1 MKNLS
6 EKSDFEHLWENA
18 FSEAEMAPSDHV
30 WDRIDASLSKEEAGK
45 YRKRLFMYKLLA
57 AASVAF
63 ALGIGGLSLNYYF
76 RNEPPAGLT
85 STNTTP
91 TELPHEKNSNITSD
105 NDTQS
110 TRQIESSESLSL
122 NSERKS
128 SKNEVTPKTNDTEEK
143 SLAPVLST
151 LSAHSE
157 APGNLA
163 ATTEESINNRQ
174 IYSVRG
180 LNPLGI
186 DTETNLNMVAMA
198 PEHIYMIPIMPRG
211 ASKNIRDSQALNFIA
226 GLDFST
232 GLFDP
237 NFGQTASSTFSSNT
251 GIAAMAGAGKFN
263 DQLAS
268 FNTVNKDFLAVRE
281 SGKETTPEISFSYG
295 ANVGIKLS
303 RRIILQTGIA
313 YRKSNSTT
321 TSSAYIEDVNSGK
334 RIPVVASYNYSLEG
348 LSVVNS
354 MSETSLTNQFEFAS
368 VPLRAGYMIL
378 DKKLNL
384 TVLAGVSSEFFLGN
398 NITGGGNFLESI
410 SDSQGDNSPY
420 KDVYF
425 NGSVGTMLGY
435 TIFGNYNITIEPGYR
450 FAINSFTKDDFYL
463 NSYPSA
469 FNLAFGVTYNFK

>member
-18 FSEAEMAPSDHV
+18 FSQAEMAPSDHV

-45 YRKRLFMYKLLA
+45 YRKRVFIYKLLA

-63 ALGIGGLSLNYYF
+63 ALGIGAFSLNYYL
-76 RNEPPAGLT
+76 RIGTPALT
-85 STNTTP
+85 SDNTNS
-91 TELPHEKNSNITSD
+91 TELLNDKNSNTAPGNSLQSPQQNQD
-105 NDTQS
+105 N
-110 TRQIESSESLSL
+110 ESFAL
-122 NSERKS
+122 NSEKQELL
-128 SKNEVTPKTNDTEEK
+128 NDLTGQTNNGKEK
-143 SLAPVLST
+143 SLIPAILNQQETTT
-151 LSAHSE
+151 LQTAISD
-157 APGNLA
+157 
-163 ATTEESINNRQ
+163 ESRKSRQ
-174 IYSVRG
+174 TYFVRG

-186 DTETNLNMVAMA
+186 DTETDLSLVAMG

-211 ASKNIRDSQALNFIA
+211 ASKNTRQSQEMNFIA

-237 NFGQTASSTFSSNT
+237 NFGQSTSPALSSNP
-251 GIAAMAGAGKFN
+251 GIAAMAGASRFN

-268 FNTVNKDFLAVRE
+268 FNTVNKDFQAVRDN
-281 SGKETTPEISFSYG
+281 GKETNPEVSFSYG
-295 ANVGIKLS
+295 ANMGFKVS

-321 TSSAYIEDVNSGK
+321 TSSAYIEDVSSGK

-348 LSVVNS
+348 LSAVSS

-384 TVLAGVSSEFFLGN
+384 TFLAGVSSEFYLGN
-398 NITGGGNFLESI
+398 SITGGGDFLESI
-410 SDSQGDNSPY
+410 SEAQGENSPY

-469 FNLAFGVTYNFK
+469 FNLAFGVTYNFR

>member
-18 FSEAEMAPSDHV
+18 FSEAEMAPSDHI
-30 WDRIDASLSKEEAGK
+30 WDKIDATLSKEEAGK
-45 YRKRLFMYKLLA
+45 YRKRVFMYKLLA

-63 ALGIGGLSLNYYF
+63 ALGIGAFSLNYYS
-76 RNEPPAGLT
+76 RNETPSGLA
-85 STNTTP
+85 SSNITP
-91 TELPHEKNSNITSD
+91 TELLHDENTNISSD
-105 NDTQS
+105 NKLQPTQS
-110 TRQIESSESLSL
+110 IRE
-122 NSERKS
+122 
-128 SKNEVTPKTNDTEEK
+128 NE
-143 SLAPVLST
+143 SLAPESDRIASNNDVAEQTNVIDEKLFMPILDTQPEVTIVQGST
-151 LSAHSE
+151 SE
-157 APGNLA
+157 ASPNK
-163 ATTEESINNRQ
+163 RQ
-174 IYSVRG
+174 VNAVRG

-186 DTETNLNMVAMA
+186 DNETSLNLVTMA

-211 ASKNIRDSQALNFIA
+211 ASKNMRYSQELNFIA

-251 GIAAMAGAGKFN
+251 GIAAMAGAEKFN

-281 SGKETTPEISFSYG
+281 SGKETTPEVSFSYG
-295 ANVGIKLS
+295 ANVGFKMS

-321 TSSAYIEDVNSGK
+321 TSSAYIEDVSSGK
-334 RIPVVASYNYSLEG
+334 RMPVVASYNYSLEG

-354 MSETSLTNQFEFAS
+354 MDETSLTNQFEFAS

-384 TVLAGVSSEFFLGN
+384 TVLAGVSTEFFLGN
-398 NITGGGNFLESI
+398 NITGGGAFLESI
-410 SDSQGDNSPY
+410 SNSQGDDSPY

-425 NGSVGTMLGY
+425 NGSIGTMVGY

-450 FAINSFTKDDFYL
+450 FAINSFTKEDFYL

-469 FNLAFGVTYNFK
+469 FNLAFGVTYNFR